1 MTPFLFGSESYALIF
16 LSLVG
21 VYAGAQNVFAGG
33 GSFITF
39 PALMLAG
46 LDPLSANITSTVALS
61 PSQLTSSIAGRNL
74 VSGVHATSFK
84 QLFIVSLLGGGLG
97 ALLLLSTPVRVFV
110 QIVPWLILFATI
122 VFAWGSFGRK
132 TEVHKNIPS
141 YALLIIQAIVA
152 IYGGYF
158 GGGIGILML
167 ALLTFA
173 GQQIKAATATKNVL
187 AFAMN
192 VAAVSIFA
200 FSPLVN
206 WTAVLALG
214 FGGIVGGL
222 IGSWLLHRL
231 PEKLVRGFIILVG
244 TALTIWLFIR

>member
-1 MTPFLFGSESYALIF
+1 MIPFLFGSESYALIF

-74 VSGVHATSFK
+74 VSGVHSISFK

-132 TEVHKNIPS
+132 TEVHKKIPS
-141 YALLIIQAIVA
+141 YALLIIQVIVA

-244 TALTIWLFIR
+244 TALTIWLFFR

>member
-1 MTPFLFGSESYALIF
+1 MATFHSQVYLILFLGLI
-16 LSLVG
+16 G

-39 PALMLAG
+39 PALMLVG
-46 LDPLSANITSTVALS
+46 IDPLSANITSTIALS

-74 VSGVHATSFK
+74 VAGVRTTSFK
-84 QLFIVSLLGGGLG
+84 HFFMLSLIGGGVG
-97 ALLLLSTPVRVFV
+97 AILLLSTPVKVFV

-122 VFAWGSFGRK
+122 VFTWGSFAHK
-132 TEVHKNIPS
+132 SEVHRNIPP
-141 YALLIIQAIVA
+141 YALLSFQGILA

-167 ALLTFA
+167 ALLTVG
-173 GQQIKAATATKNVL
+173 GQQIKVATATKNAL
-187 AFAMN
+187 AFSMN
-192 VAAVSIFA
+192 IAAVSIFV

-206 WTAVLALG
+206 WKAALALG
-214 FGGIVGGL
+214 SGGIIGSI

-231 PEKLVRGFIILVG
+231 SEKLIRGFIILVG
-244 TALTIWLFIR
+244 IALTIWMFVR